1 MCFGTGETLRI
12 FGTLCVVVRERQL
25 GHYMFSV
32 GETHSTL
39 GTLCVEVRER
49 HKRQLA
55 EWKWNLAQ
63 VWFHK
68 HQALTSDIVKSA
80 A

>member
-12 FGTLCVVVRERQL
+12 FGTLCVVRRERQL

-39 GTLCVEVRER
+39 GTLCVVVKER
-49 HKRQLA
+49 HLA

-68 HQALTSDIVKSA
+68 QQALTSDIVKSA